1 ELADN
6 HYRIVGGDRLLWSG
20 GVTAWDADPQRYA
33 PKLCADLKAVYP
45 QLGEVKAEHVWS
57 GVLGTTVHRMPQIGE
72 ALPNVWLASGFG
84 GHGLNTTAMAGVL
97 LARAITEGDDSW
109 RLFSPYE
116 LVWAGGVFGRAVSQ
130 VYYWWFHA
138 REQRLARQARARD
151 RQGAR
156 AAADRLRAEKERQ
169 RIAEARRTID
179 EERQRSAEARRAVE
193 ESEAVAAQAGARAI
207 ADAAALTE
215 PIEPAAA
222 WPIGPVSEPDHPPSP
237 PLLIDGAVPLTS
249 P

>member
-1 ELADN
+1 IDPEGVRKRVFTPAVRVRASHIVLAGNVHLGSVMPRIAGTLTPKWHYLMATAPLGPALEEAVRYPGAVSDTELADN

-97 LARAITEGDDSW
+97 LARA
-109 RLFSPYE
+109 
-116 LVWAGGVFGRAVSQ
+116 
-130 VYYWWFHA
+130 
-138 REQRLARQARARD
+138 
-151 RQGAR
+151 
-156 AAADRLRAEKERQ
+156 
-169 RIAEARRTID
+169 
-179 EERQRSAEARRAVE
+179 
-193 ESEAVAAQAGARAI
+193 
-207 ADAAALTE
+207 
-215 PIEPAAA
+215 
-222 WPIGPVSEPDHPPSP
+222 
-237 PLLIDGAVPLTS
+237 
-249 P
+249 